1 MSDEDTTKY
10 IQGRLLQEHRRGID
24 AYYHTEI
31 FTEYGVRVATVDL
44 CPEDVPNGQVYLRG
58 GTARRLV
65 AAWNACRHLTT
76 EQLEAGDLDYAGCS
90 TLADIR
96 AALGV
101 GERPM
106 LGELAGIVG
115 KMKAERDDMEIR
127 LGIIERNTKDDAA
140 RNLAQNTLAKIGG
153 QG

>member
-1 MSDEDTTKY
+1 MSNEDTTKY
-10 IQGRLLQEHRRGID
+10 IQGKLLQEHRRGLD
-24 AYYHTEI
+24 AHYRTEI
-31 FTEYGVRVATVDL
+31 FTEHGVRVATVDL

-96 AALGV
+96 TALGV
-101 GERPM
+101 G
-106 LGELAGIVG
+106 GEADVG
-115 KMKAERDDMEIR
+115 
-127 LGIIERNTKDDAA
+127 G
-140 RNLAQNTLAKIGG
+140 IGG
-153 QG
+153 DGWQAQAGAGRGGGGVAG